1 MATGSGKTFTAVNE
15 AYRLLKFCG
24 AKRILFLV
32 DRGNLGKQTEDE
44 FANFTPPDD
53 TRKFP
58 DALHGPT
65 SQEQF
70 HQSRLRRSSSRP
82 SSAFTPC

>member
-1 MATGSGKTFTAVNE
+1 MATGSGKTFTAVNV
-15 AYRLLKFCG
+15 AYRLLKFGG

-44 FANFTPPDD
+44 FANFEPPDD

-58 DALHGPT
+58 HALHRPAAQDAT
-65 SQEQF
+65 RSIPPP
-70 HQSRLRRSSSRP
+70 RSSSRP
-82 SSAFTPC
+82 SSGSIRC